1 MREGWDPKLWLTR
14 KRKTCRKRNVASR
27 PSPHAAAP
35 LAALVS
41 VSSKLLHLHGQTR
54 GQSDHCAQV
63 LARDVLQLLADVG
76 CHENQRCVSASEE
89 KREVRCPLCRRY
101 TPVSADQTAQAE
113 HELNN
118 EGYRKQPV
126 NNLWIQSSTRAESFV
141 APLPASVQPAA
152 PNLNRTGTLFSS
164 GLDISRSVRNGQDF
178 RGLAD
183 GPDVLQG
190 SHGEGN
196 PAVLS
201 LISDGQSLRQA
212 LGICP
217 HGHHRSMC
225 RLCDPAGAAER
236 ERLQVQG
243 AFDVDPA
250 GTPLRCQSVCALS

>member
-1 MREGWDPKLWLTR
+1 MRPHPLQRSSPSARNCFICMDRLEGKAITVL
-14 KRKTCRKRNVASR
+14 KCS
-27 PSPHAAAP
+27 HEMC
-35 LAALVS
+35 
-41 VSSKLLHLHGQTR
+41 SSCWQTWVVTKIKDACLR
-54 GQSDHCAQV
+54 QK
-63 LARDVLQLLADVG
+63 
-76 CHENQRCVSASEE
+76 E

-141 APLPASVQPAA
+141 APLPAAVQPAA

-190 SHGEGN
+190 SHGEGTQN
-196 PAVLS
+196 
-201 LISDGQSLRQA
+201 LRQA

-250 GTPLRCQSVCALS
+250 GTPLRCQSVCTLSQRCW

>member
-1 MREGWDPKLWLTR
+1 MQPVIAGSAISQAGHPHMQPLQRSSPSARNCFICMDRLEGKAIT
-14 KRKTCRKRNVASR
+14 
-27 PSPHAAAP
+27 
-35 LAALVS
+35 ALKCS
-41 VSSKLLHLHGQTR
+41 HEMCSSCWQTWVVTKIKDACLR
-54 GQSDHCAQV
+54 QK
-63 LARDVLQLLADVG
+63 
-76 CHENQRCVSASEE
+76 E

-250 GTPLRCQSVCALS
+250 GTPLRCQSVCTLS

>member
-1 MREGWDPKLWLTR
+1 MQPLQRSSPSARNCFICMDRLEGKAITVL
-14 KRKTCRKRNVASR
+14 KCS
-27 PSPHAAAP
+27 HEMC
-35 LAALVS
+35 
-41 VSSKLLHLHGQTR
+41 SSCWQTWVVTKIKDACLR
-54 GQSDHCAQV
+54 QK
-63 LARDVLQLLADVG
+63 
-76 CHENQRCVSASEE
+76 E

-141 APLPASVQPAA
+141 APLPAAVQPAA

-190 SHGEGN
+190 SHGEGH
-196 PAVLS
+196 S
-201 LISDGQSLRQA
+201 RSESQSHQR
-212 LGICP
+212 
-217 HGHHRSMC
+217 RSKPQTGPWNLPT
-225 RLCDPAGAAER
+225 RTSP
-236 ERLQVQG
+236 QHVPP
-243 AFDVDPA
+243 V
-250 GTPLRCQSVCALS
+250 

>member
-1 MREGWDPKLWLTR
+1 MSQMSQAGQPHMRPHPLQRSSPSARNCFICMDRLEGKAIT
-14 KRKTCRKRNVASR
+14 
-27 PSPHAAAP
+27 
-35 LAALVS
+35 ALKCS
-41 VSSKLLHLHGQTR
+41 HEMCSSCWQTWVVTKIKDACLR
-54 GQSDHCAQV
+54 QK
-63 LARDVLQLLADVG
+63 
-76 CHENQRCVSASEE
+76 E

-126 NNLWIQSSTRAESFV
+126 NNLWIQSSTRAGSFV
-141 APLPASVQPAA
+141 APLPAGAVPPAA

-250 GTPLRCQSVCALS
+250 GTPLRCQSVCTLS